1 MRVIEEIP
9 HPKYKIQIL
18 NYNSKY
24 ILKIELDQFEQLFK
38 IAELVV
44 FGIDDIK
51 KMITNELLEN
61 SLDRFL
67 SMREDWLN
75 AFNKKNN

>member
-1 MRVIEEIP
+1 
-9 HPKYKIQIL
+9 L

-38 IAELVV
+38 IAELDV
-44 FGIDDIK
+44 FGIEDIK

>member
-1 MRVIEEIP
+1 
-9 HPKYKIQIL
+9 
-18 NYNSKY
+18 
-24 ILKIELDQFEQLFK
+24 
-38 IAELVV
+38 
-44 FGIDDIK
+44 
-51 KMITNELLEN
+51 MITNELLEN

>member
-9 HPKYKIQIL
+9 HPKDKIQIL

-38 IAELVV
+38 IAELDV

>member
-38 IAELVV
+38 IAELDV
-44 FGIDDIK
+44 FGIEDIK

>member
-38 IAELVV
+38 IAELDV

>member
-9 HPKYKIQIL
+9 HPRYKIQIL

-38 IAELVV
+38 IAELDV
-44 FGIDDIK
+44 FGIEDIK
-51 KMITNELLEN
+51 KMITQELLEN
-61 SLDRFL
+61 TLNRFI
-67 SMREDWLN
+67 SMREDWLK
-75 AFNKKNN
+75 AFNGKNI